1 VEIAKVSEWWRKTSR
16 CPEAVVA
23 KSLKVRF
30 DLASLQANVGA
41 RADSANLQ
49 VSGGLT

>member
-1 VEIAKVSEWWRKTSR
+1 MEIAKFPSGGERR
-16 CPEAVVA
+16 PDAPEAVVA
-23 KSLKVRF
+23 KGLNVRF
-30 DLASLQANVGA
+30 DLVSLQANVGA